1 MFLESF
7 KITGI
12 AVIQIFL
19 LGAIGY
25 FLVKKNILGA
35 EGLNALSRL
44 VVEITLPLLIFC
56 QLVKGFSFM
65 LYPNWWVFPLL
76 SIAITAAG
84 LTVGLLF
91 SGFIQGQQH
100 KLQFLSLVTFQNSGY
115 LPLALIAALLP
126 QDKAGPLFIYLFL
139 FLLGF
144 NLIVWSLGVYMLTFS
159 TAKRFELGSVFSP
172 PVIAAVFSLIFIFL
186 GLAKFVPDTV
196 IRPLKM
202 VGDCTLPLAMFVVGG
217 NLAQIHL
224 RQIDK
229 KAIFFITLAKL
240 VILPMVGFGL
250 ILKFKLPELMGL
262 LIIMQ
267 LSVPSATS
275 LSLIIRHYKKEDLL
289 ISQGVFFSHILSLV
303 SLPLF
308 LSLYFALFMV
318 R

>member
-25 FLVKKNILGA
+25 FLVKKNILSA

-56 QLVKGFSFM
+56 QLVKGFSFT

-84 LTVGLLF
+84 LAVGLLF

-186 GLAKFVPDTV
+186 GLARFVPDAV

-224 RQIDK
+224 RHIDK

-250 ILKFKLPELMGL
+250 ILKFKFPELMGL